1 MPDVSL
7 KKIAYKYSPAAVH
20 PFIKRI
26 EASDIGSRLATGVF
40 WSMAGAVISRGM
52 ILAASILV
60 ARILGKEVYGE
71 YGIIRSTVSMF
82 LVFAGFGLGLTA
94 TKHVAEFRSSDPARA
109 GRIIAIASLFAMVTG
124 LLVVTG
130 VLIFADVLARAL
142 NAPHLAGV
150 LRIGAVI
157 LFLNALNG
165 AQTGALAGFEAFK
178 TIAFVNLCVG
188 LISFPLLVGGAYLG
202 GLTGAVWAL
211 GINMGINW
219 LLNHIALR
227 KEAKRFNIPFTFKGC
242 TKELPVLWK
251 FSLPATI
258 SGIMVNPVVWVC
270 NVILVNK
277 PDGYGQMAIFEAA
290 NQWRIAILFIP
301 VMVSQIVLPM
311 LSSLNNADDLAKYKK
326 VLKYNTLIS
335 GGIAAMI
342 ALPVILLGRR
352 VMASYGEGFAQGYW
366 VLICLVLCSVLIA
379 INNVVGQAIASKGRM
394 WIGLLFN
401 SMWAVVLLVISWILI
416 RRDYGALGLA
426 LANLIAYV
434 LHTMWV
440 NVFVFFN
447 TRKSILRSN

>member
-26 EASDIGSRLATGVF
+26 EASDIGSRLATGTF
-40 WSMAGAVISRGM
+40 WSMTGAVISRGM
-52 ILAASILV
+52 MLAASILV

-94 TKHVAEFRSSDPARA
+94 TKHVAEFRSSNPARA
-109 GRIIAIASLFAMVTG
+109 GRIIAISGLFAMVTG
-124 LLVVTG
+124 LLVVIG
-130 VLIFADVLARAL
+130 LISFADVLAARTL

-178 TIAFVNLCVG
+178 TIAWVNLGVG
-188 LISFPLLVGGAYLG
+188 LASFPLMVGGAYFG

-242 TKELPVLWK
+242 TKEWPVLWK
-251 FSLPATI
+251 FSLPAVL
-258 SGIMVNPVVWVC
+258 SGIMVNPVVWAC
-270 NVILVNK
+270 NAILVNE

-290 NQWRIAILFIP
+290 NQWRVAILFVP
-301 VMVSQIVLPM
+301 GTVSQIVLPM
-311 LSSLNNADDLAKYKK
+311 LSSLNSIDDLAKYKK
-326 VLKYNTLIS
+326 VLKYNALIS
-335 GGIAAMI
+335 GGVAAAI
-342 ALPVILLGRR
+342 ALPVALLGRR
-352 VMASYGEGFAQGYW
+352 IMASYGEGFAQGYW
-366 VLICLVLCSVLIA
+366 VLVCLVLCSVLIA

-401 SMWAVVLLVISWILI
+401 GLWAVMLLTAGFFLI
-416 RRDYGALGLA
+416 RQGYGVLGLA

-440 NVFVFFN
+440 YIFVIS
-447 TRKSILRSN
+447 TIRKAA